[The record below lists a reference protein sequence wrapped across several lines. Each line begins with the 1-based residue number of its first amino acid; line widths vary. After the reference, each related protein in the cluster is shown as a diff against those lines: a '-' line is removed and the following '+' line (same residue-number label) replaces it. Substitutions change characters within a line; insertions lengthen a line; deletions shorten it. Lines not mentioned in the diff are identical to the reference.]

1 MDGPLWRCNL
11 AIPATE
17 IACTRSLSV
26 GSTYR
31 RFRVVVG
38 GGFEPPK
45 AEPMR
50 LQRIPFGHSGIP
62 PWNGANGRRGPIP
75 AQPRALACRAQL
87 SLWGEK
93 EPGVAESSF
102 DVVA

>member
-1 MDGPLWRCNL
+1 MEAPLWRCNL
-11 AIPATE
+11 TVGTTE
-17 IACTRSLSV
+17 IACTRTLSS
-26 GSTYR
+26 GSEYR

-62 PWNGANGRRGPIP
+62 P
-75 AQPRALACRAQL
+75 
-87 SLWGEK
+87 
-93 EPGVAESSF
+93 
-102 DVVA
+102 